1 MQSGWDLGKG
11 YEGSEEQMM
20 WWIEML
26 LREEDD
32 DEDTAEEGFEL
43 TVIPVFNKI
52 RNRYVSEADERF
64 KAGALEAGLWS
75 DLLRRCDEGDGCRNC
90 SYLFQLAR
98 QEKLRKC

>member
-32 DEDTAEEGFEL
+32 DEEVGRISDFSS
-43 TVIPVFNKI
+43 FNNESAI
-52 RNRYVSEADERF
+52 
-64 KAGALEAGLWS
+64 
-75 DLLRRCDEGDGCRNC
+75 CDRT
-90 SYLFQLAR
+90 SH
-98 QEKLRKC
+98 